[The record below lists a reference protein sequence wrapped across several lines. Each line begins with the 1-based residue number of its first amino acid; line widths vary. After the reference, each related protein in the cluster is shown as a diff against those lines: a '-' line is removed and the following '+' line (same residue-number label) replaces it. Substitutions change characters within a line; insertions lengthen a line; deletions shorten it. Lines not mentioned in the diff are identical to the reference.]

1 MHSSLRAFALQY
13 PQIEQQT
20 KLCLADKLIPS
31 RIATSQDDW
40 LMMAGFAFA
49 HRPALTV
56 YESVANF
63 LVGYEQH
70 YPLLVAF
77 FVDNKSVEQCVAE
90 FSLSGKK
97 VLTKRLR
104 EQCAQLMAEKD
115 VQLTSRYQ
123 HWLATYSHP
132 SCFDFV

>member
-1 MHSSLRAFALQY
+1 
-13 PQIEQQT
+13 
-20 KLCLADKLIPS
+20 
-31 RIATSQDDW
+31 
-40 LMMAGFAFA
+40 FAFA

-97 VLTKRLR
+97 VLTKQLR

-115 VQLTSRYQ
+115 PQLTSRYQ
-123 HWLATYSHP
+123 QWLVTYSHP